1 MFSQQIRQSPVFLGR
16 KKRSDDMV
24 DALNEENVAKEK
36 IIENENNNKISEQVN
51 QLKQSAADVDD
62 NDEQIVYKFNPDEHF
77 IVAKEVEALIIDLPE
92 IMDEAVFAAA

>member
-1 MFSQQIRQSPVFLGR
+1 
-16 KKRSDDMV
+16 MV

-36 IIENENNNKISEQVN
+36 IIENENNKISHQVN
-51 QLKQSAADVDD
+51 QLKKSVADVDD

-92 IMDEAVFAAA
+92 ITDEAVFAAA